1 MSVSVCVRD
10 APLPPSDAHSVQG
23 AAQAA
28 DAVGVQTYASSVI
41 LCDLLVRCPSAWH
54 QCLEV
59 SSRPK
64 STWLNER
71 AFRVMELGAGTGI
84 VGMVAAH
91 VVSHI
96 FGQWT
101 NACRPTVYVTD
112 YHADVMK
119 NLFYN
124 VEHYLH
130 VPEEHVDVHCMTLCI
145 RSVHTARA
153 SLVRL
158 QRHKASRF
166 YLLQIPCMIPC
177 MPHGSLRRSCTC

>member
-71 AFRVMELGAGTGI
+71 AFRVMELGAGTGS

-130 VPEEHVDVHCMTLCI
+130 VPEEHVDV
-145 RSVHTARA
+145 
-153 SLVRL
+153 
-158 QRHKASRF
+158 Q
-166 YLLQIPCMIPC
+166 C
-177 MPHGSLRRSCTC
+177 MPWVFSSRLPIPASVSLLHPLIPQAQPTKAMSTPADRLFTISWSRSRV